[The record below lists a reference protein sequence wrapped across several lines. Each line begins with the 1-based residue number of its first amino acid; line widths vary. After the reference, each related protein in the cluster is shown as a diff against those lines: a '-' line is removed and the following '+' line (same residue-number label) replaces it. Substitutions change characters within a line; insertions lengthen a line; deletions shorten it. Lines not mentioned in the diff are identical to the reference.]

1 MSASNRT
8 TSLNAFLHVSHEELH
23 IQWRIDNWQKQL
35 FHQQLY
41 LLIMSYNPFGWE
53 VLSERRNMRTED
65 LQIFLNPLPFFFA
78 SSVSLL
84 LPINNLLCVF
94 AAAIRWC
101 NQQSSM
107 ILRVSREI
115 QHKFPNSFYVHAGI
129 ESTPIPPC
137 FLPYSSADVPPI
149 SIHLQQTHILRFFQS
164 CCVHLVECL
173 RYVVSLLAS
182 LVRHAPHLVLRVLFA
197 AIACASVWLLD
208 DAEKGYYPST
218 TASNTGVAVA
228 GWWIQSNLLQLKHL
242 SIPTDGIIAWYD
254 RDCSTT
260 VDSD

>member
-78 SSVSLL
+78 SSISLL

-129 ESTPIPPC
+129 ESTPIP
-137 FLPYSSADVPPI
+137 
-149 SIHLQQTHILRFFQS
+149 
-164 CCVHLVECL
+164 
-173 RYVVSLLAS
+173 LAS
-182 LVRHAPHLVLRVLFA
+182 SLTAPQTSPQSASICSKPTSLGFSRA
-197 AIACASVWLLD
+197 AVCILLNACAMWC
-208 DAEKGYYPST
+208 
-218 TASNTGVAVA
+218 
-228 GWWIQSNLLQLKHL
+228 H
-242 SIPTDGIIAWYD
+242 
-254 RDCSTT
+254 C
-260 VDSD
+260 